1 MASNRLTRKP
11 KIDTLKLAGL
21 DDLQTDALQSFE
33 TIEFGRFD
41 GVDLA
46 DRELSGLTLTDC
58 ELSNVT
64 LENVEWG
71 GSRIFDT
78 AFNSV
83 NAPRLA
89 WPRTSVRNVQIK
101 GSRVGAFDLF
111 EGTVRSLVIEDSK
124 LGLVNLRCSDVR
136 DVVFRDCLI
145 DELDLSQSR
154 AERVAFRNTEVRTL
168 IVDHAQLKHV
178 DLRGLESSGFSGVEF
193 LRGAVISTHQAVA
206 LSSAFARHLGI
217 AVAD

>member
-78 AFNSV
+78 AFTSV

-101 GSRVGAFDLF
+101 GSRIGAFDLF

-124 LGLVNLRCSDVR
+124 LGLVNLRGSDVR

-145 DELDLSQSR
+145 DELDLSEATVAR
-154 AERVAFRNTEVRTL
+154 MAFENCRVSSLEVHQAKL
-168 IVDHAQLKHV
+168 SDV
-178 DLRGLESSGFSGVEF
+178 DLRGVEIES
-193 LRGAVISTHQAVA
+193 LRHLDGLGGTTIDSDQAVK
-206 LSSAFARHLGI
+206 FAAHFAAHLGMRI
-217 AVAD
+217 E